1 MAYLSEWYRRQMF
14 ASQRLASQAHH
25 AELLEAQARIRAQR
39 QLAAAQAQA
48 AHRALTVARER
59 AANEAKSEFMSLMCH
74 EVRTPLNGC
83 LASAE
88 MLLDTQLDEEQRE
101 LTRTICVSGSILLS
115 TVSNFL
121 DYFKLEAGKPLDVV
135 RAEIDLR
142 GLVFD
147 IHCII
152 EAMLGKSQSSKDDSS
167 IYSTS
172 SSGPHSSVV
181 LMEPSLS
188 LSCPEAIICDPD
200 RVRGILLNL
209 YTNAAKFTKTGHI
222 CLQVRVVSGSQYTP
236 PDPPNGASVVA
247 AIAPRPKNIRI
258 SIDEGSST
266 RNSSTPSR
274 LSTEFNRPASLITPP
289 TSQLTP
295 NLPEDSSSHEVT
307 DQWLLFEVSDTGCGI
322 RPEGLR
328 SLFKDFSQGSDD
340 EIKKPRSKGGTGLGL
355 SICSK
360 QVGVLGGK
368 IGAHSILGQGS
379 TFWFTVP
386 LSVPLI
392 DPSYLKPMDQEIEP
406 WDEVHANK
414 SLSSN
419 SKETDK
425 GKKSLD
431 NVVNEDSI
439 FTRPMASPLPP
450 TPQAAASSTPKS
462 DDMTVQL
469 GSDAARVAVRESLDT
484 GPQPSVVPRSQT
496 GRPSLSLPVPSQESR
511 KSMELIRGLRCLLV
525 EDNLINQTVARKMLT
540 SMGIECE
547 VACNGLEAVKAVEG
561 TLEKTRRAYQFILM
575 DMSMPVMGGVDSTRA
590 IRQLGCKIP
599 ILAMTANASEKDR
612 DECKECGMDGF
623 LSKPVLKDRLIQA
636 IVSVLNSHEAGES
649 GFRI

>member
-25 AELLEAQARIRAQR
+25 QELLEAQARIRAQR

-48 AHRALTVARER
+48 AHRALSVARER

-88 MLLDTQLDEEQRE
+88 MLLDTQLDEEQRD

-121 DYFKLEAGKPLDVV
+121 DYFKLEAGKPLDIV
-135 RAEIDLR
+135 RSEIDLH

-147 IHCII
+147 VHCII

-167 IYSTS
+167 IYSTA
-172 SSGPHSSVV
+172 SSGPHSAVM
-181 LMEPSLS
+181 LMEPSFS
-188 LSCPEAIICDPD
+188 LSCPETVICDPD

-209 YTNAAKFTKTGHI
+209 YTNAAKFTKSGHI
-222 CLQVRVVSGSQYTP
+222 CLRVVIVSGSHTP
-236 PDPPNGASVVA
+236 PDPPDGASVVA
-247 AIAPRPKNIRI
+247 ATGTRPKNIRI
-258 SIDEGSST
+258 SIEDGSRST
-266 RNSSTPSR
+266 ATPSR
-274 LSTEFNRPASLITPP
+274 LSSEFNRHASHVAPHNHPPALEACIEGDQAMSVKD
-289 TSQLTP
+289 Q
-295 NLPEDSSSHEVT
+295 
-307 DQWLLFEVSDTGCGI
+307 QWLLFEVSDTGCGI
-322 RPEGLR
+322 SPEGLR
-328 SLFKDFSQGSDD
+328 SLFKDFTQGSDD

-360 QVGVLGGK
+360 QVGVLGGR
-368 IGAHSILGQGS
+368 IGAHSVPGQGS
-379 TFWFTVP
+379 TFWFQI
-386 LSVPLI
+386 PLI
-392 DPSYLKPMDQEIEP
+392 VPPTNPSLIKSQDQEIDP
-406 WDEVHANK
+406 WDEIPVNK
-414 SLSSN
+414 TLIALTN
-419 SKETDK
+419 GE
-425 GKKSLD
+425 GLD
-431 NVVNEDSI
+431 NVVNEDTI
-439 FTRPMASPLPP
+439 FNPRVSQPVIPLS
-450 TPQAAASSTPKS
+450 TACTSDSKVSKVEAAPRS
-462 DDMTVQL
+462 
-469 GSDAARVAVRESLDT
+469 AVRESLEVS
-484 GPQPSVVPRSQT
+484 PSPSVGRRAGPT
-496 GRPSLSLPVPSQESR
+496 GRPSLSLPAPSQESR
-511 KSMELIRGLRCLLV
+511 RSMELIRGLRCLLV

-547 VACNGLEAVKAVEG
+547 VACNGLEAVKAVEE
-561 TLEKTRRAYQFILM
+561 TLCQTRRPYHLILM

-590 IRQLGCKIP
+590 IRQLGSKIP

-636 IVSVLNSHEAGES
+636 IVSVLNSHLQG
-649 GFRI
+649 